1 MALSCGEKANGE
13 ANLSGKEKTAPGAL
27 NKLLG
32 ELELEMMEWL
42 WQQPP
47 GELTV
52 RQVFEAIASR
62 RQPALAYTTIMTVMG
77 HLSDKGL
84 LTRRLEGK
92 THFYRVAQT
101 RDEFIARSAAR
112 QVETLV
118 ADFGDL
124 ALAQFAEQLGG
135 VSLQQLARIATLA
148 QRNEDK
154 EE

>member
-1 MALSCGEKANGE
+1 VWKSDREG
-13 ANLSGKEKTAPGAL
+13 NLSGKEKTAAGAL

-32 ELELEMMEWL
+32 DLELQTMEWL
-42 WQQPP
+42 WQQPS

-52 RQVFEAIASR
+52 RQVFAAIASL
-62 RQPALAYTTIMTVMG
+62 RQPALAYTTIMTVMS

-92 THFYRVAQT
+92 THYYRVALNKE
-101 RDEFIARSAAR
+101 EFIARSAAR

-135 VSLQQLARIATLA
+135 VSLQQLARIAALA